1 MSFPLVVFFLLYH
14 IYTVKSIFLSI
25 SGKLINASFLC
36 SRRYNFLPRGE
47 VILCFRHSDFS
58 LGRRSENCL
67 INRARYVTINT
78 RERGVNCSFGVLK
91 LVGMWL
97 AKVARRGE
105 ISNAISK
112 NFVGYCVGCED
123 L

>member
-1 MSFPLVVFFLLYH
+1 MPW
-14 IYTVKSIFLSI
+14 
-25 SGKLINASFLC
+25 
-36 SRRYNFLPRGE
+36 GE

-58 LGRRSENCL
+58 
-67 INRARYVTINT
+67 IYNRVAKALERVRKVCYNNT
-78 RERGVNCSFGVLK
+78 PEREWWSWFEVLK
-91 LVGMWL
+91 MGGMWL

-112 NFVGYCVGCED
+112 NFVGYCVGCEE